1 MRNAKITQFM
11 DELGS
16 DSPTPGGGAAAA
28 LNAALGVSS
37 ILMAVRISLKNK
49 ITVEEQSL
57 IDELESHQQ
66 TFLELIDDDVEAF
79 QSLSKAYRLPKT
91 TTNERQQRTQAVQ
104 KTTLV
109 AIEPQILLYQYAI
122 AVLHLSERILP
133 SVHPQI
139 ISDVAVGIQML
150 RSAYLSS
157 VTNLYINIQ
166 SIKDSQLKVHYLSM
180 IDHDKSEIIALAD
193 RLYETINQQIQS
205 KI

>member
-1 MRNAKITQFM
+1 MSVSNAHKPF
-11 DELGS
+11 
-16 DSPTPGGGAAAA
+16 
-28 LNAALGVSS
+28 
-37 ILMAVRISLKNK
+37 K
-49 ITVEEQSL
+49 
-57 IDELESHQQ
+57 
-66 TFLELIDDDVEAF
+66 
-79 QSLSKAYRLPKT
+79 KA
-91 TTNERQQRTQAVQ
+91 
-104 KTTLV
+104 TLV
-109 AIEPQILLYQYAI
+109 AIEPQILLYQHAI